1 MAPRRRREPRVEF
14 RRPVA
19 LRRPEAALLPK
30 AQADPEPAWRH
41 RTAVRAAAS
50 RRAQASGRRRQPAAC
65 RERRVADRYAASA
78 SLRLAV
84 AAWAWPEEPVSGS
97 RARHRVACRRQEA
110 GPSAGQARWSAQPLA
125 ARPASA
131 LPSVASWSD
140 VPAGVCAAQPS
151 VARLQAAWSSAR
163 FAMAAAVA
171 EEAVSPG
178 AWERPPGEAAG
189 ALAQPRA
196 AAEAVLQA
204 SAVAQPR
211 AAVALRAS
219 AEAAL
224 LRAAVVLPVSA
235 EAALRRAA
243 AGRDA
248 PAERR
253 QAALPSAAASCPC
266 RQARVPAPTQSVR
279 SVRAKARLR
288 IASR

>member
-1 MAPRRRREPRVEF
+1 
-14 RRPVA
+14 
-19 LRRPEAALLPK
+19 
-30 AQADPEPAWRH
+30 
-41 RTAVRAAAS
+41 
-50 RRAQASGRRRQPAAC
+50 
-65 RERRVADRYAASA
+65 
-78 SLRLAV
+78 
-84 AAWAWPEEPVSGS
+84 
-97 RARHRVACRRQEA
+97 
-110 GPSAGQARWSAQPLA
+110 
-125 ARPASA
+125 
-131 LPSVASWSD
+131 
-140 VPAGVCAAQPS
+140 
-151 VARLQAAWSSAR
+151 
-163 FAMAAAVA
+163 MAAAVA